1 MIPKSQV
8 DSAGI
13 GGKKDLTAGQVRTW
27 NVNLRNRARV
37 YFVLKSDSSTGSGFT
52 TLALTTQA
60 HGDCDTVALVPVTP
74 VTAQTWNN
82 GLVGGVHAQAFSD
95 GVVKGAGYICGLVP
109 PGVGQTTG
117 SPIALAQGY
126 PACVLTVTAT
136 VAGAST
142 VTGSE
147 LIVFEEPE
155 HAA

>member
-13 GGKKDLTAGQVRTW
+13 GGKKDLIANAVRTW

-37 YFVLKSDSSTGSGFT
+37 YILLKSDSSTGTGFT
-52 TLALTTQA
+52 SLVLSTQA
-60 HGDCDTVALVPVTP
+60 HGDCDAVTLTPVTP
-74 VTAQTWNN
+74 VVAQTWNN
-82 GLVGGVHAQAFSD
+82 GLVGGVHAQAFTD
-95 GVVKGAGYICGLVP
+95 TVAKGPGYICALVP
-109 PGVGQTTG
+109 PGVGQTSG
-117 SPIALAQGY
+117 APIALAQGM